1 MSARESLSRR
11 EFVRGLALAGTLG
24 LDGLRPEPV
33 AAEPPAET
41 ATLRLVKIPSICQAP
56 QYVAGELLKA
66 EGFTDVHYVRKEG
79 ALGITGAL
87 ASGEADINNHF
98 VAPTIIRVEAGDPI
112 VILGGLHIGCFE
124 LFGTDRVRSIRDL
137 KGRTVAVLEIGSAQH
152 VFLSTMA
159 AHVGLDPG
167 RDINWVTHRPAESMQ
182 LLAEGKIDAFLG
194 FPPEPQELRARNI
207 GRVVV
212 NSTRDRPWSQYFC
225 CMMVG
230 NRDFVRKHPV
240 ATKRALRAIL
250 KANSLCALEPERAA
264 RYLVDKGFTARVDHA
279 LQTLRDIPYG
289 QWRQYD
295 PEDTVRF
302 YALRLHEAGLIKISP
317 QKVIAQ
323 GTDWRFL
330 NELKKELK
338 G

>member
-1 MSARESLSRR
+1 M
-11 EFVRGLALAGTLG
+11 
-24 LDGLRPEPV
+24 
-33 AAEPPAET
+33 
-41 ATLRLVKIPSICQAP
+41 Q
-56 QYVAGELLKA
+56 KA
-66 EGFTDVHYVRKEG
+66 G
-79 ALGITGAL
+79 ALGITEAL

-98 VAPTIIRVEAGDPI
+98 VAPSIIRVEAGDPI

-124 LFGTDRVRSIRDL
+124 VFGTDRVRAIRDL
-137 KGRTVAVLEIGSAQH
+137 KGKTVAVLEIGSAQH

-159 AHVGLDPG
+159 AHVGLDPR
-167 RDINWVTHRPAESMQ
+167 RDIKWVTHRPAESMR
-182 LLAEGKIDAFLG
+182 LLAEGKVDAFLG
-194 FPPEPQELRARNI
+194 FPPEPQELRARKT
-207 GRVVV
+207 GHVVV

-230 NRDFVRKHPV
+230 NREFVRKYPV

-264 RYLVDKGFTARVDHA
+264 RYLVDKGFTQRFDYA
-279 LQTLRDIPYG
+279 LQALKDIPYG
-289 QWRQYD
+289 QWREYD

-302 YALRLHEAGLIKISP
+302 YALRLHEAGMIKLSP
-317 QKVIAQ
+317 QKIIAQ

-330 NELKKELK
+330 NDLKKELK